1 MSSDK
6 EIKFYTVVY
15 LSFYD
20 FIKNDKKK
28 TTTFMNQSKK
38 LFPGENIEKI
48 IAGKSNFSKS
58 DDALKNGLE
67 NLLEW
72 LENGI
77 RSFSQEQKVKEL
89 GARLRS
95 YTVNKKASEDLPKD
109 DKKITNKPKE
119 PKESKEP
126 KVKVDVK
133 VSEPTE
139 KLSNS
144 KLLYELYQFVSKDK
158 KRSKAFTN
166 RISGLDLS
174 GDIIDTI
181 IDNLVDVDELEKY
194 NNEITSELI
203 QEILLFIKGGLRSKV
218 QSEKFENLEKCFDTS
233 TSSKDVSKK
242 EKTEKSKPEVKSKTQ
257 VKKTATKNV
266 DKKSTK
272 VQIYKFPVRKINYN
286 KIIAKNKFGKITI
299 SDFETIH
306 KPVNTL
312 RLKLDEKALTEK
324 FLTQEIINDL
334 QVNVIQNE
342 SEIFEQYPITISVEE
357 IESLMKFVCDFK
369 KFNSF
374 NEKLKEL
381 ELSDYEN
388 ELLEKNNAFQTM
400 ITTRHIWLEM
410 IRCLI
415 TEVFSK
421 RERELIGLFIL
432 PNFFEYMQVI
442 AKIEPKNTKV
452 TSTKSKTNQISWY
465 MSTKYISVTLDNTI
479 KNIYFGD
486 PKFMDFKNLIQD
498 IEDTKIN
505 DKEFIERAKLLLK
518 TESVVQQEMVE
529 EIKDFLNIH
538 KNIKIIDNSVIINN
552 ITFSGSQAKDLISL
566 IKLKNISGINALT
579 NFLKNLSLNPSRI
592 AQKELYNFCLSNGLP
607 ITPMGTVLLYKWVE
621 NNYLDKHSRTML
633 NKPGVIVWQKRDTC
647 DLDSN
652 NSCSTGLHLASFGYG
667 KFASK
672 LLVAEMNPAN
682 CIAVPDKYQNNKL
695 RCTAYKILLE
705 ASDFYDENTTQS
717 KDFLVNIFGHHNPNI
732 LERQILRY
740 FGNNFKRK
748 FSTDP
753 KSINCAEDVDIFH
766 KNLMDYDKS
775 KILVSKNISSPL
787 VGISNF
793 KIEIKITKEESSKK
807 SDKLGEIRKFISDP
821 SYNKINFNY
830 DDFDCFIKNEPN
842 DLISLYELI
851 LDKAVENSAKDDFK
865 SIFLSQPNMFTF
877 KLTDKDF
884 INFVSSWKKL
894 LIDFIS
900 LAQISEEDYMLESD
914 HKGSSIVE
922 VSSYIEEEVKDL
934 SMIKKLWNTMC

>member
-48 IAGKSNFSKS
+48 IAGKSNFSKF

-109 DKKITNKPKE
+109 DKKITNKP
-119 PKESKEP
+119 KEP

-233 TSSKDVSKK
+233 SSSSKDVSKK

-286 KIIAKNKFGKITI
+286 KIISKDKSGKVTIT
-299 SDFETIH
+299 DMEKLH

-312 RLKLDEKALTEK
+312 RLKLDEKELQEK
-324 FLTQEIINDL
+324 FLTHEFIDNL
-334 QVNVIQNE
+334 QGNVIQNE
-342 SEIFEQYPITISVEE
+342 SEIFEQYPITISIEE
-357 IESLMKFVCDFK
+357 IDAIIKFVHNFEKEKEFK
-369 KFNSF
+369 ERLSKIG
-374 NEKLKEL
+374 
-381 ELSDYEN
+381 LSDFRRS
-388 ELLEKNNAFQTM
+388 LLEKNNTFQ
-400 ITTRHIWLEM
+400 IIINTRTIWLEFV
-410 IRCLI
+410 RFLI
-415 TEVFSK
+415 DKKLPK
-421 RERELIGLFIL
+421 RSEELVKLFLL
-432 PNFFEYMQVI
+432 PNYYEYIDTVVNLVPQ
-442 AKIEPKNTKV
+442 NTKV
-452 TSTKSKTNQISWY
+452 ISTKSKSNYISWY
-465 MSTKYISVTLDNTI
+465 MSTKYISITLDNTVT
-479 KNIYFGD
+479 NIHFGD
-486 PKFMDFKNLIQD
+486 PRFLGFKKLIED
-498 IEDTKIN
+498 INDTKIS
-505 DKEFIERAKLLLK
+505 DSEFIEQAKVLLK
-518 TESVVQQEMVE
+518 TESTVQQELAE
-529 EIKDFLNIH
+529 SIKDFLKVH
-538 KNIKIIDNSVIINN
+538 KNVKIIDNNVVVNN
-552 ITFSGSQAKDLISL
+552 VTFSGSQAKDLMDL
-566 IKLKNISGINALT
+566 IKIKNIYGMSSLL
-579 NFLKNLSLNPSRI
+579 NFLKNLSQNPSEI
-592 AQKELYNFCLSNGLP
+592 AKKELYNFCMNNGLP
-607 ITPMGTVLLYKWVE
+607 ITPAGTILMYKWVKTD
-621 NNYLDKHSRTML
+621 YLDAYTGTLL
-633 NKPGVIVWQKRDTC
+633 NKPGVIVWQKRELC

-667 KFASK
+667 KFSDK
-672 LLVAEMNPAN
+672 LLVTEMNPAD
-682 CIAVPDKYQNNKL
+682 CIAVPDKYANNKL

-705 ASDFYDENTTQS
+705 ASDFYEKGGLGN
-717 KDFLVNIFGHHNPNI
+717 KDFLVKILGHHNPNI
-732 LERQILRY
+732 LERQIFRL
-740 FGNNFKRK
+740 FGNNFARVYSQHKNVK
-748 FSTDP
+748 
-753 KSINCAEDVDIFH
+753 CAENINLFFKNPDDYIASGKIKVAKTYTSKETVKKFTLKTVQQKTPIKEISEDKINEIKKYLNDVDY
-766 KNLMDYDKS
+766 NT
-775 KILVSKNISSPL
+775 
-787 VGISNF
+787 
-793 KIEIKITKEESSKK
+793 IKFTLDDINY
-807 SDKLGEIRKFISDP
+807 FIA
-821 SYNKINFNY
+821 
-830 DDFDCFIKNEPN
+830 NEPH
-842 DLISLYELI
+842 DIISVYELI
-851 LDKAVENSAKDDFK
+851 LDFAEKDRNFNHFKDSFLEKPLEFSLKMDDNNFLEFMKA
-865 SIFLSQPNMFTF
+865 
-877 KLTDKDF
+877 
-884 INFVSSWKKL
+884 WKKL
-894 LIDFIS
+894 IVEFLS
-900 LAQISEEDYMLESD
+900 LADIPKSVYMNND
-914 HKGSSIVE
+914 KNGSSVIE
-922 VSSYIEEEVKDL
+922 VLDKGDNKKISDL
-934 SMIKKLWNTMC
+934 SELKKLWNTITK